1 MWWNWVLGWV
11 LQEHQL
17 APMGNSTARTLDM
30 LRSSCILLE
39 SMTGSAVT
47 TFYFSHL
54 FLDLREPFNMSFT
67 NFWSVLGP
75 IRWKSLPG
83 LMNYSLLYSYQDQ
96 LDESLYHDLWI
107 IHYWVVTRLL
117 TNLMEMYV
125 MNLGKWNGAHFL
137 LLSSVITASNHG
149 PFYDS
154 RKGYTRI
161 QISIL

>member
-107 IHYWVVTRLL
+107 IHYWVVTRLWPIWWKCMSWIL
-117 TNLMEMYV
+117 GNEMVLIFCYC
-125 MNLGKWNGAHFL
+125 HQ
-137 LLSSVITASNHG
+137 SSQLQIMDLFMDHA
-149 PFYDS
+149 
-154 RKGYTRI
+154 KATRVF
-161 QISIL
+161 